1 MPGAMRDPPQVP
13 GALPLI
19 GHMVP
24 FGKNPFEFMR
34 RVRADFGDIAEF
46 RMFHQRMVL
55 LTGDEASELF
65 FRGTDAEL
73 DQSAAYKL
81 MTPIFGK
88 GVVFDAP
95 QERKDQQLRMLMP
108 ALRDKSMRSY
118 AGKIVGEVEG
128 LLEPLKDAAVVD
140 LTEFT
145 KELTI
150 YTSSHCLLG
159 PEFRYELTKEFAQI
173 YHDLEAGVQPI
184 AYIHPFLPLP
194 AFKRRDRARKRLE
207 DQVTRIIAKRE
218 KQATKSTD
226 MFQSLIDSRYKDGSR
241 PTPYEITGMLVG
253 AMFAGHHTSSGTTAW
268 VVLELL
274 KRPELL
280 KRVRTEVDAAYA
292 SDGEI
297 SFESLRHLPLLD
309 SVLREVLRLHPP
321 LIILIRKVL
330 EDLTFRDYHIPAGKY
345 VCVAPPVTHRI
356 PELFPNPEAFDPDR
370 YSAERGEDKNLNA
383 YQPFGGGKHKCSG
396 NAFAQFQIKTIIAAL
411 IRRMDLELV
420 DPESYYY
427 DDYTQMIVQPK
438 SPCRVRFRR
447 RPEASI
453 PAAATRIRA
462 EQADKGC
469 PFSPPQT
476 EKPRWR
482 LEIDGQLCQGHAV
495 CMGEAPEL
503 FFVGD
508 GNDALG
514 EVKVAHPTEAQLTAA
529 RKAARLCPNSAIR
542 IIDNRD
548 DAAAAAAEPV
558 RAKT

>member
-1 MPGAMRDPPQVP
+1 MAALREPPRVP
-13 GALPLI
+13 GALPLV
-19 GHMVP
+19 GHMLT

-34 RVRADFGDIAEF
+34 KVRDDHGDIAEF
-46 RMFHQRMVL
+46 RMFHQNMVL

-65 FRGTDAEL
+65 FRGTDDQL

-81 MTPIFGK
+81 MTPIFGR

-95 QERKDQQLRMLMP
+95 QDRKDQQLRMLMP

-118 AGKIVGEVEG
+118 AGKIVQEVKD
-128 LLEPLKDAAVVD
+128 LIEPLQDGQVVD
-140 LTEFT
+140 LTELT

-194 AFKRRDRARKRLE
+194 AFRRRDQARKRLQ
-207 DQVTRIIAKRE
+207 DQVSRIIEKRE
-218 KQATKSTD
+218 KQTTKSTD
-226 MFQSLIDSRYKDGSR
+226 MFQSLIDSRYKDGTR
-241 PTPYEITGMLVG
+241 PNAYEITGMLIG

-280 KRVRTEVDAAYA
+280 ERVRAEVDEAYA
-292 SDGEI
+292 ADGEI
-297 SFESLRHLPLLD
+297 SFSSLRRLTLLD

-330 EDLTFRDYHIPAGKY
+330 EDLTFRDYRIPAGKY

-356 PELFPNPEAFDPDR
+356 AELFPNPEAFDPSR
-370 YSAERGEDKNLNA
+370 YSPERGEDKNLNA

-396 NAFAQFQIKTIIAAL
+396 NAFALFQIKTIIAAL

-420 DPESYYY
+420 DPESYYS

-438 SPCRVRFRR
+438 SPCRVRFRK
-447 RPEASI
+447 RPQESI
-453 PAAATRIRA
+453 PAAASVRPDVA
-462 EQADKGC
+462 PESGC
-469 PFSPPQT
+469 PFSGGQSPQPQHGGI
-476 EKPRWR
+476 K
-482 LEIDGQLCQGHAV
+482 LEIDSSLCQGHAV

-503 FFVGD
+503 FFVGESNEATGD
-508 GNDALG
+508 VL
-514 EVKVAHPTEAQLTAA
+514 VAYPTDKQLEGA
-529 RKAARLCPNSAIR
+529 RKAAKLCPNQAIR
-542 IIDNRD
+542 LIDNAPLAQKR
-548 DAAAAAAEPV
+548 E
-558 RAKT
+558 TS

>member
-1 MPGAMRDPPQVP
+1 MAALREPPRVP
-13 GALPLI
+13 GALPLV
-19 GHMVP
+19 GHMLT

-34 RVRADFGDIAEF
+34 KVRDDHGDIAEF
-46 RMFHQRMVL
+46 RMFHQSMVL

-65 FRGTDAEL
+65 FRGTDDEL

-81 MTPIFGK
+81 MTPIFGR

-95 QERKDQQLRMLMP
+95 RDRKDQQLRMLMP

-118 AGKIVGEVEG
+118 AGKIVQEVKD
-128 LLEPLKDAAVVD
+128 LIEPLRDGQVVD
-140 LTEFT
+140 LTELT

-194 AFKRRDRARKRLE
+194 AFRRRDQARKRLQ
-207 DQVTRIIAKRE
+207 DQVSRIIGKRE

-226 MFQSLIDSRYKDGSR
+226 MFQSLIDSRYKDGTR
-241 PTPYEITGMLVG
+241 PNAYEITGMLIG

-280 KRVRTEVDAAYA
+280 RRVRAEVDAAYA
-292 SDGEI
+292 ADGEI
-297 SFESLRHLPLLD
+297 SFSSLRRLTLLD

-321 LIILIRKVL
+321 LIMLIRKVL
-330 EDLTFRDYHIPAGKY
+330 EDLTFRDYRIPAGKY

-356 PELFPNPEAFDPDR
+356 PELFPNPEAFDPSR
-370 YSAERGEDKNLNA
+370 YSPERGEDKNLNA

-396 NAFAQFQIKTIIAAL
+396 NAFALFQIKTIIAAL

-420 DPESYYY
+420 DPESYYS

-447 RPEASI
+447 RPEESI
-453 PAAATRIRA
+453 PAAASLRPDVAA
-462 EQADKGC
+462 ESSC
-469 PFSPPQT
+469 PFSGHQSPASQHSGI
-476 EKPRWR
+476 K
-482 LEIDGQLCQGHAV
+482 LEIDSNLCQGHAV
-495 CMGEAPEL
+495 CMGEAPDL
-503 FFVGD
+503 FFVGER
-508 GNDALG
+508 NDAVG
-514 EVKVAHPTEAQLTAA
+514 EVLVAYPSEARLEVA
-529 RKAARLCPNSAIR
+529 RRASKLCPNQAIR
-542 IIDNRD
+542 LIDNAPQAQKR
-548 DAAAAAAEPV
+548 E
-558 RAKT
+558 TS

>member
-1 MPGAMRDPPQVP
+1 MPGMRRDPPLVP
-13 GALPLI
+13 GALPLV
-19 GHMVP
+19 GHMLS

-34 RVRADFGDIAEF
+34 RVRDDFGDIAEF

-65 FRGTDAEL
+65 FRGTDEQL

-95 QERKDQQLRMLMP
+95 QDRKDQQLRMLMP

-128 LLEPLKDAAVVD
+128 LISPLSDGAIVD

-159 PEFRYELTKEFAQI
+159 PEFRYELTREFAQI

-194 AFKRRDRARKRLE
+194 AFKKRDRARKRLE
-207 DQVTRIIAKRE
+207 GLVSEIIEKRE
-218 KQATKSTD
+218 QQAAKSTD

-274 KRPELL
+274 KRPQLL
-280 KRVRTEVDAAYA
+280 KRVREEVDAVYV
-292 SDGEI
+292 SEGEVT
-297 SFESLRHLPLLD
+297 FESLRQLPLLE
-309 SVLREVLRLHPP
+309 SVVREVLRLHPP
-321 LIILIRKVL
+321 LIILMRKVL
-330 EDLTFRDYHIPAGKY
+330 EEISFRDYRITAGKY

-370 YSAERGEDKNLNA
+370 YSPDRAEDKNLNA

-396 NAFAQFQIKTIIAAL
+396 NAFAMFQIKTIIAAL
-411 IRRMDLELV
+411 VRRMDLELV
-420 DPESYYY
+420 DPESYYH

-447 RPEASI
+447 RPGDSI
-453 PAAATRIRA
+453 PAAAPRIR
-462 EQADKGC
+462 ERPSDEGC
-469 PFSPPQT
+469 PFSAAEPGAA
-476 EKPRWR
+476 PRHR
-482 LEIDGQLCQGHAV
+482 LEIDARLCQGHAV
-495 CMGEAPEL
+495 CMSEAPEL
-503 FFVGD
+503 FFVGE

-514 EVKVAHPTEAQLTAA
+514 EVRVAHPTEQQLPAA
-529 RKAARLCPNSAIR
+529 RRAVSRCPNQAIKLNEIPATAQTR
-542 IIDNRD
+542 GNR
-548 DAAAAAAEPV
+548 
-558 RAKT
+558 